1 MKLLIVLAWRNLWRY
16 PRRTT
21 IILLAITM
29 GVWSMLS
36 FSAFMRGMM
45 EQQINNAIANLVGH
59 ISIHTPGYRDD
70 PVIDHNMPPPNDKLL
85 KLLNGENIKG
95 WATRVRVPAVVNSE
109 RDSMGVTLLG
119 IGPAQEKGLSFI
131 ADAVTEGRYLK
142 DIDDKGIIL
151 GRKLV
156 ERLETRLGKRVVL
169 MTQNHANEIA
179 ERGFRI
185 VGIFDAKT
193 ENIETQ
199 FVFVGRQIAQKM
211 LGMQNNISE
220 LAILTQDRDE
230 LDNLLQNL
238 RAAAPA
244 LDIQPW
250 QIMTPLVKAMANVF
264 EGFLLVWYF
273 VVFIAMAFGLVNT
286 LLMAVFERTRE
297 IGLFQALGMKPRW
310 IVGQVLFES
319 LFLLAIGLI
328 VGNLISWATLVLT
341 AEGLDFSRYAAG
353 YEMIGLSSLIYPVL
367 KISDVVTANVLIIV
381 LGIVASLYP
390 AWRAARYVPVEAIT
404 RT

>member
-1 MKLLIVLAWRNLWRY
+1 MKLLTILAWRNLWRY

-21 IILLAITM
+21 IILLAISM

-45 EQQINNAIANLVGH
+45 EQQINNAIRNLVAH
-59 ISIHTPGYRDD
+59 ISIHAPGYRDD
-70 PVIDHNMPPPNDKLL
+70 PVIVHSMPPPNDN
-85 KLLNGENIKG
+85 LLNLLNRENIKG
-95 WATRVRVPAVVNSE
+95 WATRVRVPAVINSE

-119 IGPAQEKGLSFI
+119 IDPAQEQGVSFI

-193 ENIETQ
+193 EDIETQ
-199 FVFVGRQIAQKM
+199 FVFVGRQIVQKM

-220 LAILTQDRDE
+220 LAILSQDRDE

-238 RAAAPA
+238 RTAAPA

-250 QIMTPLVKAMANVF
+250 QIMTPLVKVMADAF

-328 VGNLISWATLVLT
+328 VGNLMSWATLVLT

-353 YEMIGLSSLIYPVL
+353 YEMIGLSSLIYPML
-367 KISDVVTANVLIIV
+367 KISDVVIANLLVIG
-381 LGIVASLYP
+381 LGLLASLYP

>member
-1 MKLLIVLAWRNLWRY
+1 MKLLTILAWRNLWRY

-21 IILLAITM
+21 IILLAISM

-45 EQQINNAIANLVGH
+45 EQQINNAIRNLVAH
-59 ISIHTPGYRDD
+59 ISIHAPGYRDD
-70 PVIDHNMPPPNDKLL
+70 PVIVHSMPPPNDN
-85 KLLNGENIKG
+85 LLNLLNRENIKG
-95 WATRVRVPAVVNSE
+95 WATRVRVPAVINSE

-119 IGPAQEKGLSFI
+119 IDPAQEQGVSFI

-193 ENIETQ
+193 EDIETQ
-199 FVFVGRQIAQKM
+199 FVFVGRQIVQKM

-220 LAILTQDRDE
+220 LAILSQDRDE

-238 RAAAPA
+238 RTAAPA

-250 QIMTPLVKAMANVF
+250 QIMTPLVKVMADAF

-286 LLMAVFERTRE
+286 LLMAVF
-297 IGLFQALGMKPRW
+297 
-310 IVGQVLFES
+310 
-319 LFLLAIGLI
+319 
-328 VGNLISWATLVLT
+328 
-341 AEGLDFSRYAAG
+341 
-353 YEMIGLSSLIYPVL
+353 
-367 KISDVVTANVLIIV
+367 
-381 LGIVASLYP
+381 
-390 AWRAARYVPVEAIT
+390 
-404 RT
+404 

>member
-16 PRRTT
+16 PRRTA
-21 IILLAITM
+21 IILLAIAI

-36 FSAFMRGMM
+36 FSAFLRGMM
-45 EQQINNAIANLVGH
+45 DQYVNNAIQNLVGH
-59 ISIHTPGYRDD
+59 IQIHAPGYLDD
-70 PVIDHNMPPPNDKLL
+70 PVINNSMPAPNQKLVDF
-85 KLLNGENIKG
+85 LNAENIKG
-95 WATRVRVPAVVNSE
+95 LAVRVRVPAVVSSE
-109 RDSMGVTLLG
+109 RESMGVTLVG
-119 IGPAQEKGLSFI
+119 IDPAQEQDVSFI
-131 ADAVTEGRYLK
+131 ANAVTEGRYLEGV
-142 DIDDKGIIL
+142 DDKGIIL

-169 MTQNHANEIA
+169 MSQDHANEIA
-179 ERGFRI
+179 ERGFRV

-199 FVFVGRQIAQKM
+199 FVFVGRQVAQKM
-211 LGMQNNISE
+211 LGMQDRISE
-220 LAILTQDRDE
+220 VAILGQNRE
-230 LDNLLQNL
+230 ALDSLLPKL
-238 RAAAPA
+238 RAATPE
-244 LDIQPW
+244 LDVQPL
-250 QIMTPLVKAMANVF
+250 QTISPLVVVMVTVF
-264 EGFLLVWYF
+264 EGFLLIWYF

-328 VGNLISWATLVLT
+328 VGNLMSWATLILT
-341 AEGLDFSRYAAG
+341 AGGLDFSRYAAG
-353 YEMIGLSSLIYPVL
+353 YEMAGLSSLIYPVL
-367 KISDVVTANVLIIV
+367 STSDIVTANVLVIG
-381 LGIVASLYP
+381 LGLIASLYP

>member
-21 IILLAITM
+21 IILLAITL

-36 FSAFMRGMM
+36 LSAFMRGMM

-59 ISIHTPGYRDD
+59 ISIHAPGYRDD
-70 PVIDHNMPPPNDKLL
+70 PVIEHNMPPPNDKLL
-85 KLLNGENIKG
+85 KLLKGENIKA
-95 WATRVRVPAVVNSE
+95 WATRVRVPAVINSE

-119 IGPAQEKGLSFI
+119 IDPAQEKDLSFI

-193 ENIETQ
+193 EDIETQ
-199 FVFVGRQIAQKM
+199 FVFVGGQIVQKM

-238 RAAAPA
+238 RAAALA

-381 LGIVASLYP
+381 LGLLASLYP

>member
-193 ENIETQ
+193 EDIETQ